1 LVFVVPYFAKAG
13 YTPEKP
19 DSTAREW
26 LGKVIALLV
35 PSVDKLED
43 LPQRAEM
50 IFRYDAQSA
59 IADPDN
65 AEVLGLDKTNAVV
78 SAFAKRVE
86 AESGPI
92 TAERFKAIV
101 NEVKAETGA
110 KGKELFHPIRIVITG
125 SHSGP
130 EFDKLIPII
139 EAGSALN
146 LPSHVLSVR
155 ERVQAFQKARS

>member
-1 LVFVVPYFAKAG
+1 VV
-13 YTPEKP
+13 
-19 DSTAREW
+19 
-26 LGKVIALLV
+26 ALLV

-50 IFRYDAQSA
+50 IFRYDAQAA
-59 IADPDN
+59 IAAPDN
-65 AEVLGLDKTNAVV
+65 AEVLSAEKTNAVLDT
-78 SAFAKRVE
+78 FRKKVE
-86 AESGPI
+86 AEAGAIS
-92 TAERFKAIV
+92 AERFKAII
-101 NEVKAETGA
+101 NEVKTETGA

-139 EAGSALN
+139 ETGSALN

-155 ERVQAFQKARS
+155 ERVEAFKKARS

>member
-1 LVFVVPYFAKAG
+1 VV
-13 YTPEKP
+13 
-19 DSTAREW
+19 
-26 LGKVIALLV
+26 ALLV

-43 LPQRAEM
+43 LPARAEM
-50 IFRYDAQSA
+50 IFRYDAQAAISA
-59 IADPDN
+59 PDN
-65 AEVLGLDKTNAVV
+65 AEVLGSEKTNAVI
-78 SAFAKRVE
+78 SAFAKKVE

-92 TAERFKAIV
+92 TGERFKAVV

-139 EAGSALN
+139 ESGSGLS
-146 LPSHVLSVR
+146 LPNHVLSVR
-155 ERVQAFQKARS
+155 ERVEKFRSVNRG